1 MSIRKANINDANGIN
16 ALLYQVQDVH
26 ANGRPDIFIK
36 GTKKFKDE
44 ELIEILNGNDL
55 IFYVYEAN
63 KKILGYICIKI
74 IIESESFS
82 KYARKELYIEDLCV
96 DENYRHQG
104 IAKELY
110 DYIIELAKKEGCSHI
125 TLNVWELNKNAKEFY
140 KKMGMNPLKTI
151 MEFKL

>member
-1 MSIRKANINDANGIN
+1 MSIRKANINDVNGIN

-55 IFYVYEAN
+55 VFYVYEAN

>member
-1 MSIRKANINDANGIN
+1 MSIRKANINDAYGIN

>member
-1 MSIRKANINDANGIN
+1 MSIRKANINDVNGIN

-74 IIESESFS
+74 IIENESFS

>member
-16 ALLYQVQDVH
+16 DLLYQVQDVH

-55 IFYVYEAN
+55 VFYVYEAN

-140 KKMGMNPLKTI
+140 RKMGMNPLKTI

>member
-1 MSIRKANINDANGIN
+1 MSIRKANINDVNGIN

-55 IFYVYEAN
+55 FFYVYEAN
-63 KKILGYICIKI
+63 EKILGYICIKI

-140 KKMGMNPLKTI
+140 RKMGMNPLKTI

>member
-55 IFYVYEAN
+55 FFYVYEAN

-96 DENYRHQG
+96 DEKYRHQG

>member
-1 MSIRKANINDANGIN
+1 MSIRKANINDVNGIN

-55 IFYVYEAN
+55 FFYVYEAN
-63 KKILGYICIKI
+63 EKILGYICIKI

>member
-1 MSIRKANINDANGIN
+1 MSIRKANINDANRIN

-55 IFYVYEAN
+55 VFYVYEAN

>member
-96 DENYRHQG
+96 DEKYRHQG

>member
-1 MSIRKANINDANGIN
+1 MSIRKANINDVNRIN

-96 DENYRHQG
+96 DEKHRHQG
-104 IAKELY
+104 IASKLFEY
-110 DYIIELAKKEGCSHI
+110 VKELAKEKGCGYL
-125 TLNVWELNKNAKEFY
+125 TLNVWKLNEGAQKFY
-140 KKMGMNPLKTI
+140 EKMGMKPLKII
-151 MEFKL
+151 METIL

>member
-1 MSIRKANINDANGIN
+1 MSIRKANINDVNGIN

-44 ELIEILNGNDL
+44 ELIEVLNGNGL

-110 DYIIELAKKEGCSHI
+110 DYIIELAKREGCSHI

>member
-1 MSIRKANINDANGIN
+1 MSIRKANINDVNGIN

-44 ELIEILNGNDL
+44 ELIELLNGNDL

-125 TLNVWELNKNAKEFY
+125 TLNVWEVNKNAKEFY

>member
-1 MSIRKANINDANGIN
+1 MPIRKANINDVNGIN

-110 DYIIELAKKEGCSHI
+110 DYIIELAKKRRMFTYYIKC
-125 TLNVWELNKNAKEFY
+125 
-140 KKMGMNPLKTI
+140 MGTK
-151 MEFKL
+151 

>member
-1 MSIRKANINDANGIN
+1 MSIRKANINDVNGIN

-55 IFYVYEAN
+55 FFYVYEAN

-140 KKMGMNPLKTI
+140 RKMGMNPLKTI

>member
-16 ALLYQVQDVH
+16 DLLYQVQDVH

>member
-1 MSIRKANINDANGIN
+1 MSIRKANINDVNGIN